1 MEQPTPK
8 RLLDRVRNALRLKHH
23 SYRTKQAYVGWNTR
37 YVLFHGR
44 RHPDEM
50 GGKRKQDRVTIL
62 PDSLIPKFQKHLLRV
77 RRLHDRP

>member
-8 RLLDRVRNALRLKHH
+8 RLLDRVRDGLRLKHH
-23 SYRTKQAYVGWNTR
+23 RYRTEQAYVGRITR
-37 YVLFHGR
+37 DVLFHGR

-50 GGKRKQDRVTIL
+50 GGTGEQDRVTIL
-62 PDSLIPKFQKHLLRV
+62 PDSLIPMFQEHLLRV